1 MDNYPP
7 GAANDPDAPYNQ
19 PLTVT
24 EPYEVT
30 VSMTLSKTFTVD
42 VIKHEDRLIN
52 EADVRLQH
60 FLPDEILETIS
71 KPDTEY
77 KKVLLNQMKSDA
89 SDWTVDDIAIVEE

>member
-19 PLTVT
+19 PLA

-30 VSMTLSKTFTVD
+30 VSMTLSKTFTID
-42 VIKHEDRLIN
+42 VLKHEDRLVN
-52 EADVRLQH
+52 EADVRLQR
-60 FLPDEILETIS
+60 FLPDEILKIVS

-77 KKVLLNQMKSDA
+77 KKILLNQMRNDA
-89 SDWTVDDIAIVEE
+89 SDWIVDDIAIVEE

>member
-1 MDNYPP
+1 MDNYPS

-19 PLTVT
+19 PLA

-42 VIKHEDRLIN
+42 VLKYEDRLVN

-60 FLPDEILETIS
+60 FLPDEVLKIVS

-77 KKVLLNQMKSDA
+77 KKVLLDQMKSDA
-89 SDWTVDDIAIVEE
+89 SDWTVDDIAIIEE

>member
-19 PLTVT
+19 PLA

-42 VIKHEDRLIN
+42 VIKYEDRLVD

-60 FLPDEILETIS
+60 FLPDEILKAVSEH
-71 KPDTEY
+71 DTEY
-77 KKVLLNQMKSDA
+77 KKVLLNQMKNDA
-89 SDWTVDDIAIVEE
+89 SDWTVDDIAVVEE

>member
-19 PLTVT
+19 PLA

-30 VSMTLSKTFTVD
+30 VSMTLSKTFTID
-42 VIKHEDRLIN
+42 VLKHEDRLID

-60 FLPDEILETIS
+60 FLPDEILKAVS
-71 KPDTEY
+71 GHDTKY
-77 KKVLLNQMKSDA
+77 KKTVLNQMKNDA
-89 SDWTVDDIAIVEE
+89 SDWTVDDIAVVEE

>member
-19 PLTVT
+19 PLA

-42 VIKHEDRLIN
+42 VIKYEDRLID

-60 FLPDEILETIS
+60 FLPDEILKAVSER
-71 KPDTEY
+71 DTES
-77 KKVLLNQMKSDA
+77 KKVLLSQMRNDA
-89 SDWTVDDIAIVEE
+89 SDWVVDDIAIVE